1 MDITKEEIIEINRS
15 LGGSLGS
22 DSSIDFALSAGK
34 ERGLYWR
41 IALLWRAILVDHPFT
56 DVNKR
61 TALNAAF
68 LLFER
73 NNIKLNGESKERI
86 TKNVLEVAKKNITSI
101 KNIERRIRYAVEGH

>member
-1 MDITKEEIIEINRS
+1 MDITKEEVIEINRR

-22 DSSIDFALSAGK
+22 DSSIDYALSAGK
-34 ERGLYWR
+34 GRGLYWR
-41 IALLWRAILVDHPFT
+41 IALLWRAVLVDHPFT

-68 LLFER
+68 LMLER
-73 NNIKLNGESKERI
+73 NNIKLSREAKERI
-86 TKNVLEVAKKNITSI
+86 TKNVLEVAGKNITSV